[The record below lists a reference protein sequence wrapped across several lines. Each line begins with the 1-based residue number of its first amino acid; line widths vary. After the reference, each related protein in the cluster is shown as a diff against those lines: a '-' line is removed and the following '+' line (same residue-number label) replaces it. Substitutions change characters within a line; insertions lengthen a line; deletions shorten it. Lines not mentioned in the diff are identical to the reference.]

1 MPIKDEEIKILLE
14 KANTLPMRPG
24 VYIMKGA
31 SDNVI
36 YVGKSRKLKNRVSQY
51 FHDGEKNIKTAKM
64 VRAVRDFDYYVC
76 DTEIEALSL
85 ENTLIKQYSPKYNI
99 KLKDA
104 KSYPYIKITDET
116 YPRLV
121 MTRTRSNDS
130 CKYFGPYSGTSTV
143 FSVINTL
150 SAVLGLPTCKR
161 KFPREIGKERP
172 CLYYQM
178 KKCCGV
184 CTGEVTPEEYSE
196 KIRFAADVLRGNI
209 SEVKRELTEKMYEH
223 AEEERYEAAARCR
236 DTINALE
243 RLGQKQKVV
252 ASPDVEHD
260 IIALYNNDVCSC
272 ISVFYIRN
280 GAISDRS
287 EFVFGADR
295 IVDEQNISS
304 FICELYRVREYIPK
318 SILLSFELDEEDR
331 ALISEYLSSLA
342 GRKVQVR
349 TPERGDNKT
358 LCQMV
363 KDNAAEKA
371 KAYRNEAEKDEKV
384 LLRLAELLALETY
397 PERIEAYDISN
408 LGHEHITAG
417 MIVTSGTK
425 FKKSDYRSFK
435 INSVKDSADDYAS
448 MRETLLRRF
457 AHLND
462 EGGSFSELPDLILLD
477 GGRGHVAVVKEL
489 FREIGVDVPVFG
501 MVKDDYHKTRALC
514 TEAEEI
520 NIAKENALFVFIYKI
535 QEEVHRFT
543 VSKMDKAKRKTL
555 TQSSLTKISGI
566 GDVKAKALLKHFG
579 GISAIKAASVD
590 EISSVKGISHT
601 DAEGI
606 RNYFDKQKGN

>member
-1 MPIKDEEIKILLE
+1 MPIKDEEIKRLLE

-260 IIALYNNDVCSC
+260 IIALYNDDVCTC